1 MRDDL
6 HIYSLTRTFREKE
19 GRTLPIIALW
29 FFVVAVL
36 LTFVLGFAITSKD
49 LIIGSGPGQVPADST
64 GRLFIAF
71 LMTGCLIMVFSFF
84 ALASGL
90 MAVHEFGV
98 YADEHTPDPIYLNEQ
113 LMLDVVLR
121 AVKEQIGD
129 EDPLSLSEMRRTPD
143 AGLTLLLHERGSL
156 QTLEGESLLEEKGWL
171 VEADLWAR
179 LRQVVEHNRAVKV
192 EKPKS

>member
-6 HIYSLTRTFREKE
+6 HIYSLTRTFREKV
-19 GRTLPIIALW
+19 GTSLSIIALR

-49 LIIGSGPGQVPADST
+49 LIIGSRPGQVPADSI

-71 LMTGCLIMVFSFF
+71 LMTGCLVMVFSFF

-90 MAVHEFGV
+90 MAVYEFGV
-98 YADEHTPDPIYLNEQ
+98 YADEHTPDPIYLDEQ

-129 EDPLSLSEMRRTPD
+129 EDPLFLSEMRRTSN
-143 AGLTLLLHERGSL
+143 AGLTLLLREKGSL
-156 QTLEGESLLEEKGWL
+156 ETVGGESLLEEKNWL

-179 LRQVVEHNRAVKV
+179 LRKVVEQGERTVKV
-192 EKPKS
+192 EKP